1 MSQRLRVTYGKS
13 GPLRYVAHLDLM
25 RTWERAIRR
34 SGLPLL
40 YSQGFSPHA
49 RLSLGAALPVGA
61 AGERELFDAWMSEPV
76 AVTAAHTA
84 LGAVLAAG
92 LDVVAVDEVAES
104 APSLDTTIRSG
115 YYRVVLE
122 DASLDLKDLDRRVT
136 RLLAQDTYEFEERRA
151 DRVRRYDLRA
161 AIHSLAVARIGD
173 EVHLSMHLA
182 LTETATGRPVAVLAA
197 LGVDA
202 APLEIVR
209 TGFGFRDDTMVAN
222 PPRGDKADE

>member
-13 GPLRYVAHLDLM
+13 GPLRYVSHLDLM

-34 SGLPLL
+34 AGLPLL

-76 AVTAAHTA
+76 AVGDAHAA
-84 LGAVLAAG
+84 LGAVLPAG
-92 LDVVAVDEVAES
+92 LEVVAVDEVAEN

-115 YYRVVLE
+115 YYRVVL
-122 DASLDLKDLDRRVT
+122 DAAPLDRED
-136 RLLAQDTYEFEERRA
+136 LAQRVAWLMALDTYEFEERRA

-161 AIHSLAVARIGD
+161 AIHNLTVTQIGD
-173 EVHLSMHLA
+173 EVHLSLHLA
-182 LTETATGRPVAVLAA
+182 LTESATGRPVAVLAA

-209 TGFGFRDDTMVAN
+209 TGFGFRGHTTLAGA
-222 PPRGDKADE
+222 PRGDGAVE